1 MPVPVPAAVSGFVS
15 GSMSGSYVSGACS
28 GNIVSGSV
36 SGSFVPGS
44 VSGNF
49 VSGASSGYNQA
60 RHNDRHI
67 LSGPLPN
74 SRSRDTTSARDAG
87 AGR

>member
-1 MPVPVPAAVSGFVS
+1 MLLPGSVSGLVPGSVS
-15 GSMSGSYVSGACS
+15 GL
-28 GNIVSGSV
+28 VSGSV